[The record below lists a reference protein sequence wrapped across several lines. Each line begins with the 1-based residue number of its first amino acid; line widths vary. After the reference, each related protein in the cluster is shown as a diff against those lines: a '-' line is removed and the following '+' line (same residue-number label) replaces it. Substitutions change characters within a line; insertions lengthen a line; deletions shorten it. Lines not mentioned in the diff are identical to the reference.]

1 MILLFLCQSLLPERV
16 WRSLLDSNKMCTNC
30 WISKTSLCKYWYVRF
45 LLPFFQ
51 KWQHITKVQPPKIIL
66 TYSLKFLFCSA
77 FYIPFII
84 SCSPFFFFFEPLLIL
99 ALSFMFLEWIC
110 YIRSDQFCLN
120 CSAIPYL
127 AAFQKCFRELH
138 FKFMQVCTN
147 IATLEFF
154 PDALELVV
162 SFFLLHVM

>member
-1 MILLFLCQSLLPERV
+1 MICQIFTTFLSKVAAHHQGTTPQNNPNLLLKVFVLFSFLYSL
-16 WRSLLDSNKMCTNC
+16 
-30 WISKTSLCKYWYVRF
+30 YYF
-45 LLPFFQ
+45 LLSF
-51 KWQHITKVQPPKIIL
+51 
-66 TYSLKFLFCSA
+66 
-77 FYIPFII
+77 
-84 SCSPFFFFFEPLLIL
+84 FFFFFEPLLIL
-99 ALSFMFLEWIC
+99 ALSFMFLEWNC